1 MADYRLSAQII
12 KRSEGKSSVASA
24 AYRSAERLID
34 ERTGEAH
41 DYGRKAGVIH
51 AEVMTPEGTPDWM
64 HDRAQLW
71 NSVEAIERRKDA
83 QLAREIQL
91 SLPHELN
98 REQRLELARG
108 FVQEQF
114 VNQGMIADVAI
125 HEPTGGSDDRNHH
138 AHVMLTMREL
148 AGDGF
153 GKKNRDWNSPET
165 LANWR
170 EQWAHHQNRELER
183 HGHDARVDH
192 RSYEAQGVDRE
203 PTQHLGPAAN
213 DMERNGKDT
222 RIGDEN
228 RARQERNELRAQW
241 YAAEFALAQEIA
253 RRASKFSKWR
263 DQKSREI
270 ENAQDLAKLDLAQK
284 QDRLR
289 DRLKADQK
297 ERHGTAKATIKAQID
312 TIDRNQQA
320 TGVRK
325 VLRAVFGKAK
335 AEREERTELAAT
347 LQNIAQRE
355 REERE
360 RLERHLK
367 LERKQANERQEARKE
382 RADQAIKHRQ
392 EQLRAKNHMARRESL
407 ESRPNFERKA
417 KADPSQKYEPR
428 PTIERMKPS
437 KPAFE
442 QANEN
447 TRPQKTPIEA
457 RTEGKGGS
465 KSPKATPTA
474 QAHDRATE
482 PRDEPLD
489 KLSLDDKK
497 RVSDTH
503 LTDKSALGGNWK
515 AEAQSGWKDRANSW
529 EAKKSEHWSKDKG
542 RDRSPSGKPT
552 GGSKKP

>member
-24 AYRSAERLID
+24 AYRAAERLID

-51 AEVMTPEGTPDWM
+51 AEVITPEGTPDWM

-71 NSVEAIERRKDA
+71 NAVEAVERRKDA

-91 SLPHELN
+91 SLPHELTT
-98 REQRLELARG
+98 EQRLELARG

-138 AHVMLTMREL
+138 AHVMLTMREIT
-148 AGDGF
+148 GDGF
-153 GKKNRDWNSPET
+153 GKKNRDWNSPDT

-170 EQWAHHQNRELER
+170 EEWAHHQNRELER

-213 DMERNGKDT
+213 DMERKGKDT

-253 RRASKFSKWR
+253 RRATKFDRWR
-263 DQKSREI
+263 DKKAREI
-270 ENAQDLAKLDLAQK
+270 ENAQDLQKLDLAQR
-284 QDRLR
+284 QDRKR
-289 DRLKADQK
+289 DRLEADLQ
-297 ERHGTAKATIKAQID
+297 ERHGTAKATIAAQIG

-325 VLRAVFGKAK
+325 VLRAVFGRAK
-335 AEREERTELAAT
+335 AEAKARDELAAS
-347 LQNIAQRE
+347 LQSIAQRE
-355 REERE
+355 REERQ
-360 RLERHLK
+360 RLERELK
-367 LERKQANERQEARKE
+367 LERQKHSERMDRLKD
-382 RADQAIKHRQ
+382 RAQKNIEHRR
-392 EQLRAKNHMARRESL
+392 EQLRAKNYMARQESMQR
-407 ESRPNFERKA
+407 RPDFEKVT
-417 KADPSQKYEPR
+417 KPDPSQKYEPR
-428 PTIERMKPS
+428 PTIDRT
-437 KPAFE
+437 KPAKPEFE
-442 QANEN
+442 RANDDKA
-447 TRPQKTPIEA
+447 PQKAATDR
-457 RTEGKGGS
+457 RTEGKGTS
-465 KSPKATPTA
+465 RPPSTAERPTTPPEPKN
-474 QAHDRATE
+474 
-482 PRDEPLD
+482 EPLER
-489 KLSLDDKK
+489 LGLDDKK
-497 RVSDTH
+497 SISDVH
-503 LTDKSALGGNWK
+503 LEDRGTLARPWESKATRGGEDGRK
-515 AEAQSGWKDRANSW
+515 PW
-529 EAKKSEHWSKDKG
+529 ESDLTRKTGEG
-542 RDRSPSGKPT
+542 REKTPHKPT
-552 GGSKKP
+552 VGGGKKP